1 MGFSNYFKAKKPEP
15 NKKPA
20 AKPPPAAAEA
30 TFSEKHPPHAAV
42 GGQNDFELQVPTP
55 NFGSSRNSLS
65 GGSSMFLDD
74 IKHEV
79 MVNYLY
85 QQQCSH
91 LWVADGSGEVE
102 GVLLRKSRGNY
113 MACPP
118 RLANSA
124 FAQACAT
131 LNVQVRFM
139 VHDGY
144 IQLADQFLSFF
155 SVRDDGQLPRDQ
167 NLLELVARCC

>member
-15 NKKPA
+15 NKPINKPQSTG
-20 AKPPPAAAEA
+20 EGV
-30 TFSEKHPPHAAV
+30 FSEKHGAGASA
-42 GGQNDFELQVPTP
+42 QNDFALQVPSP
-55 NFGSSRNSLS
+55 NFGSSRASVT
-65 GGSSMFLDD
+65 SSMFIDD

-91 LWVADGSGEVE
+91 LWVADGSGDVE

-118 RLANSA
+118 RLADSA
-124 FAQACAT
+124 FAMACAT
-131 LNVQVRFM
+131 LNVQVRRSP
-139 VHDGY
+139 
-144 IQLADQFLSFF
+144 L
-155 SVRDDGQLPRDQ
+155 VRDDCFPD
-167 NLLELVARCC
+167 

>member
-1 MGFSNYFKAKKPEP
+1 MGFSSYFKAGKPEP
-15 NKKPA
+15 NKKPTA
-20 AKPPPAAAEA
+20 RPKTTGEA
-30 TFSEKHPPHAAV
+30 TLSEKRPVNTTPS
-42 GGQNDFELQVPTP
+42 QNDFELQAPSP

-65 GGSSMFLDD
+65 GRSSMFVDD

-91 LWVADGSGEVE
+91 LWVADGSGDVE
-102 GVLLRKSRGNY
+102 GVLLRKSRGSY

-124 FAQACAT
+124 FAMACAT
-131 LNVQVRFM
+131 LNVQVKLQSR
-139 VHDGY
+139 
-144 IQLADQFLSFF
+144 
-155 SVRDDGQLPRDQ
+155 P
-167 NLLELVARCC
+167 

>member
-1 MGFSNYFKAKKPEP
+1 MGFSSYFKAQKPETAKKPVIKVP
-15 NKKPA
+15 PPLPA
-20 AKPPPAAAEA
+20 AGDGVL
-30 TFSEKHPPHAAV
+30 SEKLPTNIPS
-42 GGQNDFELQVPTP
+42 QNDFELQVPTP

-65 GGSSMFLDD
+65 GGSSLFLDD

-102 GVLLRKSRGNY
+102 GVLLRKSRGSY

-118 RLANSA
+118 SLASSA
-124 FAQACAT
+124 FAMACAT
-131 LNVQVRFM
+131 LNVQVC
-139 VHDGY
+139 
-144 IQLADQFLSFF
+144 
-155 SVRDDGQLPRDQ
+155 LPSPRP
-167 NLLELVARCC
+167 LEFTN

>member
-1 MGFSNYFKAKKPEP
+1 MGLSSYFKAKKPEP
-15 NKKPA
+15 TQKAPA
-20 AKPPPAAAEA
+20 RAQSPVAGP
-30 TFSEKHPPHAAV
+30 FSEKPPESAA
-42 GGQNDFELQVPTP
+42 GPGEYGLQVPTP
-55 NFGSSRNSLS
+55 NFSASRYSLTGMSTRS
-65 GGSSMFLDD
+65 GASSMFLDD

-102 GVLLRKSRGNY
+102 GVLLRKSRGSY

-124 FAQACAT
+124 FAMACAT
-131 LNVQVRFM
+131 MNVPVSCS
-139 VHDGY
+139 VHD
-144 IQLADQFLSFF
+144 F
-155 SVRDDGQLPRDQ
+155 SLTG
-167 NLLELVARCC
+167 

>member
-1 MGFSNYFKAKKPEP
+1 MGFSSYFKAKKPEP
-15 NKKPA
+15 KKPA
-20 AKPPPAAAEA
+20 PKPQPTGDAI
-30 TFSEKHPPHAAV
+30 FSEKRSSNPT
-42 GGQNDFELQVPTP
+42 GQSGFELQVPTP

-65 GGSSMFLDD
+65 GASGSMFLDD

-102 GVLLRKSRGNY
+102 GVLLRKARGNY

-124 FAQACAT
+124 FAMACAT
-131 LNVQVRFM
+131 LNVQVCCS
-139 VHDGY
+139 GY
-144 IQLADQFLSFF
+144 SSRVTFQLTL
-155 SVRDDGQLPRDQ
+155 R
-167 NLLELVARCC
+167 